1 MHLNIHMGHQVDIT
15 LNTRHT
21 YQDLQLAV
29 WQQALLDTY
38 DHVQVHIQQVPHTNQ
53 AQVSI
58 QFNSLQ
64 DLVHWRMSQPDTML
78 INTSQ
83 WQNSLYF
90 APSWKVAGSPQPLRV
105 HR

>member
-38 DHVQVHIQQVPHTNQ
+38 DAVQVHILDAHDSQVR
-53 AQVSI
+53 VSI
-58 QFNSLQ
+58 QFDSLQ
-64 DLVHWRMSQPDTML
+64 DLVHWHMSQPDTML
-78 INTSQ
+78 INISQ

-90 APSWKVAGSPQPLRV
+90 APSWKVAGSPQQLRI

>member
-1 MHLNIHMGHQVDIT
+1 MHLNIHMGHHVDIT

-38 DHVQVHIQQVPHTNQ
+38 DHVQVHILDAHDHQVR
-53 AQVSI
+53 VCI
-58 QFNSLQ
+58 QFDSLQ

-90 APSWKVAGSPQPLRV
+90 AQSWKVAGSPQPLRV